1 MWLAFLHHNPKN
13 LYSGHVLILYFAQY
27 VYRFFFFVAFGPEA
41 LLFCSPR
48 IIVKYICIRTLNIE
62 STPFLVLGVL
72 SVGIIS
78 DPMII
83 YGPI

>member
-13 LYSGHVLILYFAQY
+13 FYSGHLLILHFAQY
-27 VYRFFFFVAFGPEA
+27 VYRFLLLLLE